1 MLLAKPKLC
10 IKVEVVRFNGCRNNY
25 GFQNFYG
32 APLAQPLPMLDLKV
46 DFTAYCANRKM
57 CTKSEVASSIITEIR
72 EGPKF
77 YYCIVVKEDRRRKT
91 LISNPHAQGTS
102 EDPDGCCGG

>member
-46 DFTAYCANRKM
+46 ELTAYCANRKM

-77 YYCIVVKEDRRRKT
+77 YYCIVVKAKVKVWT
-91 LISNPHAQGTS
+91 LAIAPLT
-102 EDPDGCCGG
+102 